1 VSSIRRRQSSRPAK
15 CTLRPTDPL
24 AALAGAT
31 VQVHLSLAGG
41 GGDGDQPDWIER
53 GKMPSGGS
61 KRRGP
66 DSRAP
71 DWHGDAR
78 KKEAKDRQD
87 KLDRGELLV
96 AIGPYCVPCGKRFAK
111 QSVYDA
117 HLSGKKHLAAL
128 EKLGRAEEAMVCR
141 LDVEAKRRKNAEAQA
156 RAEAQ
161 RTQTSYA
168 GNALSGETEEEA
180 ARRRA
185 AREEKLRERAMLPTP
200 ATVAAA
206 SVYADPDGEEG
217 EEPPAPVVAP
227 RIEPSAAEMA
237 AAAAGQQV
245 GFYTSGM
252 QDAADRNNRF
262 TSDDKVE
269 AHRQMA
275 ITPSDW
281 FGSGIHG
288 GDGPAAPGV
297 HPAYRHKVPDHLKG
311 RYDPERGDWRCDRC
325 ASWNFQRSKECW
337 QCKAGGRA
345 GGATDAAADDGEGA
359 APAQPMPPPPPMAAS
374 SAVMFAHPKLQEE
387 NGGE

>member
-1 VSSIRRRQSSRPAK
+1 MLLARLPSGRTRLFEASGDAACLARRVEDAEGLPAAGLRLVGAGRR
-15 CTLRPTDPL
+15 LRPTDPL

-156 RAEAQ
+156 RAEA
-161 RTQTSYA
+161 
-168 GNALSGETEEEA
+168 
-180 ARRRA
+180 
-185 AREEKLRERAMLPTP
+185 REEKLRERAMLPTP
-200 ATVAAA
+200 ATVGRSLSFGGECVNGA
-206 SVYADPDGEEG
+206 SSHLHGLPTGGGGVC
-217 EEPPAPVVAP
+217 
-227 RIEPSAAEMA
+227 
-237 AAAAGQQV
+237 
-245 GFYTSGM
+245 
-252 QDAADRNNRF
+252 
-262 TSDDKVE
+262 VE

-281 FGSGIHG
+281 
-288 GDGPAAPGV
+288 
-297 HPAYRHKVPDHLKG
+297 HKVPDHLKG

-325 ASWNFQRSKECW
+325 ASWSPPALE
-337 QCKAGGRA
+337 GV
-345 GGATDAAADDGEGA
+345 GAD
-359 APAQPMPPPPPMAAS
+359 
-374 SAVMFAHPKLQEE
+374 
-387 NGGE
+387 